1 MKEFKVGMIGFGF
14 IGKVHAYGYETLKFY
29 YPDAPFRCKIAGVC
43 TSREET
49 ARTAKKEYGIE
60 FATTDFKDLIDKQ
73 DIEIIDISSPNIF
86 HLEQILYAIEKN
98 KHIYCEK
105 PIVCDYTEAKR
116 VEEKL
121 KNFKQ
126 KHQVVFHNRFFP
138 STLKTKQ
145 LIEDGFIGKPTVFRI
160 AYYHSGSVDP
170 KKPIGWKQEKGAG
183 VLLDLGSHTLDLIYY
198 FLGNYKSVC
207 GKSKI
212 LYPERPAKDGKMIKV
227 EVEDHIIINAEMEN
241 GATGI
246 IEASKIATG
255 TEDELKYEIY
265 GTEGCIR
272 YNSMQPNYLEVYTIK
287 DKGFTKIPTLGNYP
301 ESNFPGPKFSV
312 GWTRGHIHSIYNF
325 IKAIYENQQAS
336 PSFYDGIY
344 NMKVIEAVKNSLKEK
359 KWQAI

>member
-1 MKEFKVGMIGFGF
+1 MREFKVGIIGFGF
-14 IGKVHAYGYETLKFY
+14 IGKVHAYGYENLKYY
-29 YPDAPFRCKIAGVC
+29 YPESPFSAKIAGVC

-49 ARTAKKEYGIE
+49 AEKAKRAYGIE
-60 FATTDFKDLIDKQ
+60 FTTTDYKALIDNQ
-73 DIEIIDISSPNIF
+73 EIEIIDISSPNIL
-86 HLEQILYAIEKN
+86 HLEQILYAIEKG

-105 PIVCDYTEAKR
+105 PIVCDYEEAKI

-138 STLKTKQ
+138 ATLKTKK
-145 LIEDGFIGKPTVFRI
+145 LIENGFIGKPTIFRI

-170 KKPIGWKQEKGAG
+170 KKPIGWKQGKGAG
-183 VLLDLGSHTLDLIYY
+183 VLLDLGSHVIDLIYY
-198 FLGNYKSVC
+198 FFGEFKNVT

-212 LYPERPAKDGKMIKV
+212 LYPERPTKDGEMVKI

-241 GATGI
+241 GALGI

-265 GTEGCIR
+265 GTEGSIKF
-272 YNSMQPNYLEVYTIK
+272 NSMQPNYLEVYNLNEK
-287 DKGFTKIPTLGNYP
+287 EVGFKKLPTLGNYP
-301 ESNFPGPKFSV
+301 EGNFPGPKFTT
-312 GWTRGHIHSIYNF
+312 GWIRGHIHSIYNF
-325 IKAIYENQQAS
+325 LKCIYEDSPPS

-344 NMKVIEAVKNSLKEK
+344 NIEIIEKVK
-359 KWQAI
+359 KSI